1 MRGILRHKEVSF
13 ILGMKAGA
21 VTENQH
27 ISTVSIGLRRG
38 KSCAI
43 SIDTEKTLEKYK
55 THS

>member
-1 MRGILRHKEVSF
+1 MRGILHHKEVSF

-27 ISTVSIGLRRG
+27 IATVSIGLRRG
-38 KSCAI
+38 KSYAI